1 MNRGRNQ
8 DKLEDVYHH
17 SIIHK
22 NVFLHINNIGSNLK
36 EIIEK
41 QISHE
46 IEGKCIGEGFIKPHS
61 VSVINYSSGRITQG
75 NRLVFDV
82 VFECDVCLPVE
93 GMLIECVVK
102 NITKAGIR
110 AEVIGDDKE
119 ISPLVI
125 FVARDHHIDN
135 KYYNDV
141 VEKNVIRVRVIG
153 QRFELN
159 DKYITIIA
167 ELHRM
172 SEPQQ
177 TAKPAYRANN
187 THRQTMKNTNK
198 PTKTIAAEVPAAPA
212 PTKTIAAEVPPAAA
226 PQSQITIA
234 TAPKTVPANDV
245 KQAVLE
251 ETKLATSTS
260 SKKPTKLK
268 LKLV

>member
-119 ISPLVI
+119 TSPLVI

-141 VEKNVIRVRVIG
+141 VEKSVIRVRVIG

-177 TAKPAYRANN
+177 TAKPTYRANN

-198 PTKTIAAEVPAAPA
+198 

>member
-1 MNRGRNQ
+1 MNRGNHQ
-8 DKLEDVYHH
+8 DNLQDVYHH

-46 IEGKCIGEGFIKPHS
+46 IEGKCIGEGYIKPHS

-93 GMLIECVVK
+93 GMLIECTVK

-110 AEVIGDDKE
+110 AEVIVDDQE
-119 ISPLVI
+119 SSPLVI
-125 FVARDHHIDN
+125 FIARDHHIDN

-141 VEKNVIRVRVIG
+141 VEKNIIRVRVIG

-167 ELHRM
+167 ELHRIA
-172 SEPQQ
+172 EPRQ
-177 TAKPAYRANN
+177 TNKPTHRANN
-187 THRQTMKNTNK
+187 THRQTMKKTNN
-198 PTKTIAAEVPAAPA
+198 PIQINDTKVPAAL
-212 PTKTIAAEVPPAAA
+212 TKTIAAEVPPAAAA

-260 SKKPTKLK
+260 SKKPTKQK
-268 LKLV
+268 LKPL